1 MKRWMVVA
9 ILVVTLTASLVGVAL
24 AQGTTPPAATEP
36 CPYGQTPNA
45 MPWGGGMRGSA
56 GMMGGGMRGSAD
68 MMGRG
73 MPEWAGMDDAAQKL
87 LGMTEEQIQAE
98 RLAGKSLVEIAKA
111 KSVSEDA
118 LVKAILDE
126 HKASLAKSVA
136 DGKLTQAQADT
147 MTTRMQEQV
156 KLMVER
162 AGVGGPMWQ
171 TQPGQ
176 PQGQSATPMQR
187 GGRGGMMGGRWNG
200 TTR

>member
-1 MKRWMVVA
+1 
-9 ILVVTLTASLVGVAL
+9 
-24 AQGTTPPAATEP
+24 
-36 CPYGQTPNA
+36 
-45 MPWGGGMRGSA
+45 MPWGGGMRG
-56 GMMGGGMRGSAD
+56 GSS

-73 MPEWAGMDDAAQKL
+73 MPDWAGMDDAAEKL
-87 LGMTEEQIQAE
+87 LGMTAEQIQAE

-111 KSVSEDA
+111 KGVSEDA
-118 LVKAILDE
+118 LIKAILDE
-126 HKASLAKSVA
+126 HKASLAKLVA
-136 DGKLTQAQADT
+136 DGKLTQAQADL

-162 AGVGGPMWQ
+162 AGTGPMWQ

-176 PQGQSATPMQR
+176 SQGQGVAPMQR

>member
-1 MKRWMVVA
+1 MLVA
-9 ILVVTLTASLVGVAL
+9 ILVVALAAALAGTAL

-36 CPYGQTPNA
+36 CPCGQTTGT
-45 MPWGGGMRGSA
+45 MLW
-56 GMMGGGMRGSAD
+56 GGGMRGSAD
-68 MMGRG
+68 MMGGGMRGSAGTMGRG
-73 MPEWAGMDDAAQKL
+73 MPDWAGMDDAAQKL

-111 KSVSEDA
+111 KGVNEDA
-118 LVKAILDE
+118 LVQAILDG
-126 HKASLAKSVA
+126 HKASLAKLVA
-136 DGKLTQAQADT
+136 DGKLTQAQADA
-147 MTTRMQEQV
+147 MTSRMPEQV

-162 AGVGGPMWQ
+162 AGVGPMWQ

-176 PQGQSATPMQR
+176 SQEQGVAPMPR